1 MATIRERVRKD
12 GTASFQVRWLQGG
25 RGGTWEAERFEDPEQ
40 ADTFRKL
47 VDAHKQQWPYGWVPG
62 QGFVEPEQDPD
73 DVPLTDWARRYVDRL
88 TGIDPRTRDDY
99 RREVDRHISLMVHTT
114 RSGLVMPATIGNIT
128 ADDVQDWVRLQEA
141 GQPDAKPGQWVRRPA
156 SPKSTAN
163 RHGLLWCIVQ
173 AAIDAD
179 PPLRT
184 KNCCANTRLPRV
196 DYGTS
201 EEMVF
206 LEQEEYQL
214 LRKHLTDPAARDLAD
229 WLIGTGMRWGE
240 ATALQVQDLRLGG
253 PRPTVNVQRAW
264 KRSPRGAQ
272 TSFFLGPPKTRKA
285 RRLVALAPTQVDLAR
300 RLKQGMPPEAFLF
313 RTPTGKAWRHSNFYN
328 RKWIP
333 AVAAAMETGL
343 PRRPRIHD
351 LRHSHVAWLVAAN
364 IPLPAI
370 QARLG
375 HESIQTTIDRYG
387 HLARSLDSDISAAV
401 QAAMG
406 SRPPSD
412 HGLRLVSA

>member
-141 GQPDAKPGQWVRRPA
+141 GQPGAKAGLWLRRPA

-196 DYGTS
+196 DDGTS

-253 PRPTVNVQRAW
+253 PGPTVNVQRAW

-272 TSFFLGPPKTRKA
+272 SSFFLGPPKTRKA

-300 RLKQGMPPEAFLF
+300 RLTQGVSPEAFLF

-387 HLARSLDSDISAAV
+387 HLVRSLDSDISAAV

-406 SRPPSD
+406 GRSPS
-412 HGLRLVSA
+412 HRGLQLISA